1 VCTKHRHYGQDLPKE
16 YDLSTSPITREQT
29 EDLIQLLIKAS
40 QAYYSGDEP
49 VMSDAEFDSK
59 QSLLQEVCD
68 TGEYSKLFTEGSD
81 GWRVLGHGDVLLGAS
96 MNNQTGSV
104 TDTSTSTNR
113 SVARF
118 RREVTHVPPMLS
130 LQKMKTEDALKSFIQ
145 KTSEHGAESFKLQ
158 LKLDGLA
165 VSAVYDSDGDLT
177 LISTRGNGTTGEDC
191 TYLSDPES
199 TGLFINFMPA
209 SIDMSTLASHV
220 STTGNSSRVSEF
232 EVRGEVLFIGDQ
244 FEKASQARQ
253 EAGGEPFSNP
263 RNAGAGLV
271 NRAAKGLG
279 FSAEMT
285 FVVYSIL
292 IDGEYADTTRSS
304 SNSLSAWMSRNGF
317 LTADDLTGTHAGQ
330 IKVSGLN
337 NSDEVMN
344 SIHALGTVL
353 DGLPFEA
360 DGVVVKPTNEAA
372 MLESMG
378 STSHHPLSQA
388 AWKYPA
394 QQAVSTVKSIEFT
407 VGRTG
412 RITPVAVFEPTPL
425 DGTVVSKA
433 SLHNMNHL
441 SNLDVRVGS
450 TVIFEKANEIIPQ
463 IVLVVSRPENSK
475 SIPVPSSCPV
485 CNTVLDYDDKDGVWP
500 PRTMTCTNSKCPSRT
515 LQSVVNAVK
524 RDNLDIDGLGP
535 SVVEALGDSGLVSS
549 VADLYG
555 LDEATLAALQTG
567 TSSIGSPVLLGSVR
581 ASKIVDQIEK
591 SKSLPFSRLLSS
603 LGIPQIGRRA
613 SRKIAEHFETIDNLL
628 AASTDELSQVPTLGG
643 KRAEILYEG
652 LQANR
657 EVISTMRSLGVLFT
671 PDQGSRVSRE
681 TSADNTSGDSSES
694 NDNNLGQE
702 GGAIS
707 TSRNQSSVAG
717 LSFSISGKV
726 PEPFINRNEMVDF
739 IESNGGEFHS
749 SPKASTTYMIADS
762 QGSSSKIVKAHK
774 HNVKFIS
781 PEEFTKQF
789 CV

>member
-1 VCTKHRHYGQDLPKE
+1 M
-16 YDLSTSPITREQT
+16 STPAITREQT

-49 VMSDAEFDSK
+49 DMSDAEFDSN
-59 QSLLQEVCD
+59 QNLLQEVCD
-68 TGEYSKLFTEGSD
+68 TGEYSELFVEGSD

-96 MNNQTGSV
+96 LDNQTSSE
-104 TDTSTSTNR
+104 TNTSTSTNR
-113 SVARF
+113 SVTRS
-118 RREVTHVPPMLS
+118 RREVTHIPPMLS
-130 LQKMKTEDALKSFIQ
+130 LHKMKTEDALKSFIK
-145 KTSEHGAESFKLQ
+145 KTSENGAESFKLQ

-165 VSAVYDSDGDLT
+165 VSAVYDSEGDIK

-191 TYLSDPES
+191 TYLSEPES

-220 STTGNSSRVSEF
+220 SITGNSSRVSEF

-285 FVVYSIL
+285 FVIYSIL
-292 IDGEYADTTRSS
+292 VDGEYVDTTTSS
-304 SNSLSAWMSRNGF
+304 ENGGLSTWMSRNGF
-317 LTADDLTGTHAGQ
+317 LTADELTGIHSGQ
-330 IKVSGLN
+330 IKVSELN
-337 NSDEVMN
+337 DSDEVMI
-344 SIHALGTVL
+344 SIHSLGTVL
-353 DGLPFEA
+353 DSLPFEA
-360 DGVVVKPTNEAA
+360 DGVVIKPVNESA
-372 MLESMG
+372 MLDSMG

-394 QQAVSTVKSIEFT
+394 QQAVSTVRSIEFT

-412 RITPVAVFEPTPL
+412 RITPVAVFDPTLL

-441 SNLDVRVGS
+441 NSLDVRVGS

-463 IVLVVSRPENSK
+463 IVSVVSSPENSG
-475 SIPVPSSCPV
+475 SVPVPSYCPV

-535 SVVEALGDSGLVSS
+535 SVVEALGESGLVSS
-549 VADLYG
+549 VADLYR
-555 LDEATLAALQTG
+555 LDETTLAALQTG
-567 TSSIGSPVLLGSVR
+567 TSSTGSPVLLGSVR
-581 ASKIVDQIEK
+581 ASKIISQIEK

-613 SRKIAEHFETIDNLL
+613 SRKIAEHFGTIDNLL
-628 AASTDELSQVPTLGG
+628 AASTEELSQVPTLGA
-643 KRAEILYEG
+643 KRAEILHNG
-652 LQANR
+652 LQANS
-657 EVISTMRSLGVLFT
+657 EVISTMRQLGVLFT
-671 PDQGSRVSRE
+671 PDQSSRVSRE
-681 TSADNTSGDSSES
+681 TSGSNTSSDSSES

-702 GGAIS
+702 SSAIS

-726 PEPFINRNEMVDF
+726 PEPFSNRNEMVDF

-749 SPKASTTYMIADS
+749 SPKASTTYMIADP
-762 QGSSSKIVKAHK
+762 QGSSSKIVKAYK
-774 HNVKFIS
+774 HGVTFIS

>member
-1 VCTKHRHYGQDLPKE
+1 M
-16 YDLSTSPITREQT
+16 STSPITREQT

-68 TGEYSKLFTEGSD
+68 TGEYSELFVEGSD
-81 GWRVLGHGDVLLGAS
+81 GWRVLGYGDVLLGAS

-104 TDTSTSTNR
+104 TDTSTSTNTSTTR
-113 SVARF
+113 S

-130 LQKMKTEDALKSFIQ
+130 LQKMKTEDALKSFIG

-165 VSAVYDSDGDLT
+165 VSAVYDSEGDIK

-191 TYLSDPES
+191 TYLSDPET

-209 SIDMSTLASHV
+209 GIDMSTLASR
-220 STTGNSSRVSEF
+220 TPAFGNSFKVSEF

-285 FVVYSIL
+285 FVVYSVL
-292 IDGEYADTTRSS
+292 VDGEYVDATTSS
-304 SNSLSAWMSRNGF
+304 SNGGLKTWMSRNGF
-317 LTADDLTGTHAGQ
+317 LTADELTGIHSGQ
-330 IKVSGLN
+330 IKVSELN
-337 NSDEVMN
+337 DSDEVMI
-344 SIHALGTVL
+344 SIRSLVTVL
-353 DGLPFEA
+353 DSLPFEA
-360 DGVVVKPTNEAA
+360 DGVVIKPVNEAA
-372 MLESMG
+372 MLDSMG

-394 QQAVSTVKSIEFT
+394 QQAVSTVRSIEFT

-412 RITPVAVFEPTPL
+412 RITPVAVFDPTPL

-441 SNLDVRVGS
+441 SNFDVRVGS
-450 TVIFEKANEIIPQ
+450 TVMFEKANEIIPQ

-549 VADLYG
+549 IADLYR

-613 SRKIAEHFETIDNLL
+613 SRKIAEYFETIDNLL
-628 AASTDELSQVPTLGG
+628 AASTEKLSQVPTLGA
-643 KRAEILYEG
+643 KRAEILHNG

>member
-1 VCTKHRHYGQDLPKE
+1 MTRPPKE
-16 YDLSTSPITREQT
+16 YNLITPSITCAQT

-49 VMSDAEFDSK
+49 DMSDAEFDSN
-59 QSLLQEVCD
+59 QNLLQEVCD
-68 TGEYSKLFTEGSD
+68 TGEYSELFVEGSD

-96 MNNQTGSV
+96 LSNKADSDSD
-104 TDTSTSTNR
+104 TDNSTSA
-113 SVARF
+113 SGSASQS

-285 FVVYSIL
+285 FVVYSVL
-292 IDGEYADTTRSS
+292 VDGEYVDATDGSG
-304 SNSLSAWMSRNGF
+304 NGGLSTWMSRNGF
-317 LTADDLTGTHAGQ
+317 MTANDLTGIHAGQ
-330 IKVSGLN
+330 IKFSELN
-337 NSDEVMN
+337 DSDEVMN

-353 DGLPFEA
+353 DSLPFEA
-360 DGVVVKPTNEAA
+360 DGVVIKPVNEAA
-372 MLESMG
+372 MLDSMG

-394 QQAVSTVKSIEFT
+394 QQAVSTVRSIEFT

-412 RITPVAVFEPTPL
+412 RITPVAVFDPTPL

-441 SNLDVRVGS
+441 NSLDVRVGS

-463 IVLVVSRPENSK
+463 IVSVVSSPENSG
-475 SIPVPSSCPV
+475 SVPVPSYCPV

-549 VADLYG
+549 IADLYR

-581 ASKIVDQIEK
+581 ASKIVEQIEK

-613 SRKIAEHFETIDNLL
+613 SRKIAEHFGTIDNLL
-628 AASTDELSQVPTLGG
+628 AASTEKLSQVPTLGA
-643 KRAEILYEG
+643 KRAEILHNG

-726 PEPFINRNEMVDF
+726 PEPFSNRNEMVDF

-781 PEEFTKQF
+781 PEEFTEKF
-789 CV
+789 CA

>member
-1 VCTKHRHYGQDLPKE
+1 M
-16 YDLSTSPITREQT
+16 STSPITREQT

-49 VMSDAEFDSK
+49 VMSDAEFDSN
-59 QSLLQEVCD
+59 QNLLQEVCD

-96 MNNQTGSV
+96 LRNKANSDSD
-104 TDTSTSTNR
+104 TDNSTSASGSASR
-113 SVARF
+113 S

-165 VSAVYDSDGDLT
+165 VSAVYDSEGDLT

-199 TGLFINFMPA
+199 TGLFINFIPA

-220 STTGNSSRVSEF
+220 GNSSRVSEF

-285 FVVYSIL
+285 FVVYSVL
-292 IDGEYADTTRSS
+292 VDGEYVDATTSS
-304 SNSLSAWMSRNGF
+304 SNGGLKTWMSRNGF
-317 LTADDLTGTHAGQ
+317 LTADELTGIHSGQ
-330 IKVSGLN
+330 IKVSELN
-337 NSDEVMN
+337 DSDEVMI
-344 SIHALGTVL
+344 SIRSLGTVL
-353 DGLPFEA
+353 DSLPFEA
-360 DGVVVKPTNEAA
+360 DGVVIKPVNEAT
-372 MLESMG
+372 MLDSMG

-394 QQAVSTVKSIEFT
+394 QQAVSTVRSIEFT

-412 RITPVAVFEPTPL
+412 RITPVAVFDPTLL

-433 SLHNMNHL
+433 SLHNMNHM
-441 SNLDVRVGS
+441 SNLDVRIGS

-463 IVLVVSRPENSK
+463 IVSVVSRPEDSD
-475 SIPVPSSCPV
+475 SVPVPSSCPV
-485 CNTVLDYDDKDGVWP
+485 CNTVLDYDNKDGVWP
-500 PRTMTCTNSKCPSRT
+500 PRTMTCTNSMCPSRT
-515 LQSVVNAVK
+515 FQVVVNAVR

-535 SVVEALGDSGLVSS
+535 SVVEALGESGMVLS
-549 VADLYG
+549 VADLYR
-555 LDEATLAALQTG
+555 LDETTLAALQTG

-613 SRKIAEHFETIDNLL
+613 SRKIAEHFGTIDNLL
-628 AASTDELSQVPTLGG
+628 AASTDELSQVPTLGD
-643 KRAEILYEG
+643 KRAEILHEG
-652 LQANR
+652 LQINS
-657 EVISTMRSLGVLFT
+657 EIISTMRRLGVMFT
-671 PDQGSRVSRE
+671 SDQVSYVSRE
-681 TSADNTSGDSSES
+681 TSVGNTSGDVTEP
-694 NDNNLGQE
+694 NDDNLGQE
-702 GGAIS
+702 SNASS
-707 TSRNQSSVAG
+707 TSTNQSSVAG

-726 PEPFINRNEMVDF
+726 PEPFRNRNEMVDF

-749 SPKASTTYMIADS
+749 SPKASTTYMIADP

-774 HNVKFIS
+774 HGVTFIS

>member
-1 VCTKHRHYGQDLPKE
+1 M
-16 YDLSTSPITREQT
+16 STSLITREQA

-49 VMSDAEFDSK
+49 VMSDTEFDSN
-59 QSLLQEVCD
+59 QNLLQEVCN
-68 TGEYSKLFTEGSD
+68 TSEYPELFTEGSD

-96 MNNQTGSV
+96 LSNRDDSDSDSDNSTGASG
-104 TDTSTSTNR
+104 SAPR
-113 SVARF
+113 S

-130 LQKMKTEDALKSFIQ
+130 LQKMKTEDALKSFIR
-145 KTSEHGAESFKLQ
+145 KTSDHGAESFKLQ

-165 VSAVYDSDGDLT
+165 ASAVYDSEGDLR

-191 TYLSDPES
+191 TYLSKSES

-209 SIDMSTLASHV
+209 SIDMSTLNLCIPSV
-220 STTGNSSRVSEF
+220 NKESKVSEF
-232 EVRGEVLFIGDQ
+232 EVRGEVLFIGNQ

-253 EAGGEPFSNP
+253 NAGGEPFSNP

-279 FSAEMT
+279 FKVEMT
-285 FVVYSIL
+285 FVVYSVL
-292 IDGEYADTTRSS
+292 IDGEYADATISS
-304 SNSLSAWMSRNGF
+304 SNGGLKTWMSRNGF
-317 LTADDLTGTHAGQ
+317 LTADELTRIHAGK
-330 IKVSGLN
+330 IKVNNLN
-337 NSDEVMN
+337 NLDEVMI
-344 SIHALGTVL
+344 SIHSLGTVL

-360 DGVVVKPTNEAA
+360 DGVVIKPVNESA
-372 MLESMG
+372 MMASMG

-394 QQAVSTVKSIEFT
+394 QQAVSTVRSIEFT

-412 RITPVAVFEPTPL
+412 RITPVAVFDPTPL
-425 DGTVVSKA
+425 DGTIVSKA

-450 TVIFEKANEIIPQ
+450 AVIFEKANEIIPQ
-463 IVLVVSRPENSK
+463 IVSVISSTENSK
-475 SIPVPSSCPV
+475 SVPVPSSCPV

-500 PRTMTCTNSKCPSRT
+500 PRTMTCTNSSCPSRT
-515 LQSVVNAVK
+515 FQVVVNAVK
-524 RDNLDIDGLGP
+524 RDNLDVDGLGP
-535 SVVEALGDSGLVSS
+535 SVVEALGESGLVSS
-549 VADLYG
+549 VADLYR
-555 LDEATLAALQTG
+555 LDDTTLAALQTG
-567 TSSIGSPVLLGSVR
+567 TSSTGSPVLLGSVR
-581 ASKIVDQIEK
+581 ASKIISQIEK

-613 SRKIAEHFETIDNLL
+613 SRKIAEHFGTIDNLL
-628 AASTDELSQVPTLGG
+628 AASTEELSQVPTLGG
-643 KRAEILYEG
+643 KRAEILHEG
-652 LQANR
+652 LQANS
-657 EVISTMRSLGVLFT
+657 EVISTMRRMGVLFT
-671 PDQGSRVSRE
+671 PDQGIYVSRE
-681 TSADNTSGDSSES
+681 TSVNNVSASTTNLVYNTSEQEEES
-694 NDNNLGQE
+694 ALAEENH
-702 GGAIS
+702 S
-707 TSRNQSSVAG
+707 PVAG

-726 PEPFINRNEMVDF
+726 PEPFSNRNEMVDF

-749 SPKASTTYMIADS
+749 SPKASTTYMIADP

-789 CV
+789 CA

>member
-1 VCTKHRHYGQDLPKE
+1 M
-16 YDLSTSPITREQT
+16 STSPINREQT
-29 EDLIQLLIKAS
+29 EDLIQLLINAS

-49 VMSDAEFDSK
+49 VMSDTEFDSN
-59 QSLLQEVCD
+59 QNLLQEVCD
-68 TGEYSKLFTEGSD
+68 TGEYSELFTEGSD

-96 MNNQTGSV
+96 LSNKADSDSD
-104 TDTSTSTNR
+104 TDNSTSA
-113 SVARF
+113 SGSASQS

-191 TYLSDPES
+191 TYLSDQES
-199 TGLFINFMPA
+199 TGLFINFMPS

-285 FVVYSIL
+285 FVVYSVL
-292 IDGEYADTTRSS
+292 VDGEYVDATDGSG
-304 SNSLSAWMSRNGF
+304 NGGLSTWMSRNGF
-317 LTADDLTGTHAGQ
+317 MTANDLTGIHAGQ
-330 IKVSGLN
+330 IKFSELN
-337 NSDEVMN
+337 DSDEVMN

-353 DGLPFEA
+353 DSLPFEA
-360 DGVVVKPTNEAA
+360 DGVVIKPVNEAA
-372 MLESMG
+372 MLDSMG

-394 QQAVSTVKSIEFT
+394 QQAVSTVRSIEFT

-412 RITPVAVFEPTPL
+412 RITPVAVFDSTPL

-441 SNLDVRVGS
+441 NSLDVRVGS

-463 IVLVVSRPENSK
+463 IVSVVSSPENIGSV
-475 SIPVPSSCPV
+475 PVPSYCPV

-549 VADLYG
+549 IADLYR

-581 ASKIVDQIEK
+581 ASKIVEQIEK

-613 SRKIAEHFETIDNLL
+613 SRKIAEHFGTIDNLL
-628 AASTDELSQVPTLGG
+628 AASTEKLSQVPTLGG

-652 LQANR
+652 LQANS
-657 EVISTMRSLGVLFT
+657 EVISTMRSLGVMFT
-671 PDQGSRVSRE
+671 PDQGSHVSRE
-681 TSADNTSGDSSES
+681 TSVDNTSGDVSES
-694 NDNNLGQE
+694 DDDNLSQE
-702 GGAIS
+702 SSVSS
-707 TSRNQSSVAG
+707 TSKNQSSIAG

-726 PEPFINRNEMVDF
+726 PEPFSNRNEMVDF

-774 HNVKFIS
+774 HGVTFIS

>member
-1 VCTKHRHYGQDLPKE
+1 M
-16 YDLSTSPITREQT
+16 STSPITHEQT

-49 VMSDAEFDSK
+49 VISDAEFDSK

-68 TGEYSKLFTEGSD
+68 TGEYSELFVEGSD

-96 MNNQTGSV
+96 LSNKADSDSD
-104 TDTSTSTNR
+104 TDNSTSASGSASR
-113 SVARF
+113 S

-165 VSAVYDSDGDLT
+165 VSAVYDSEGDLT

-199 TGLFINFMPA
+199 TGLFINFIPA

-220 STTGNSSRVSEF
+220 GNSSRVSEF

-292 IDGEYADTTRSS
+292 VNGKYVDTTTSS
-304 SNSLSAWMSRNGF
+304 ENGGLSTWVSSNGF
-317 LTADDLTGTHAGQ
+317 LTADELTSIHAGK
-330 IKVSGLN
+330 IKVGGLN
-337 NSDEVMN
+337 DSDEVMN

-353 DGLPFEA
+353 DSLPFEA
-360 DGVVVKPTNEAA
+360 DGVVIKPVNEAA
-372 MLESMG
+372 MLDSMG

-394 QQAVSTVKSIEFT
+394 QQAVSTVRSIEFT

-412 RITPVAVFEPTPL
+412 RITPVAVFDPTPL
-425 DGTVVSKA
+425 DGTIVSKA

-463 IVLVVSRPENSK
+463 IVSVVSSPENSEN
-475 SIPVPSSCPV
+475 IPVPSLCPV
-485 CNTVLDYDDKDGVWP
+485 CNTVLDYDDKDRVWP
-500 PRTMTCTNSKCPSRT
+500 PRTMTCTNSMCPSRT
-515 LQSVVNAVK
+515 FQSVVNAVK

-535 SVVEALGDSGLVSS
+535 SVVESLGESGLVSS
-549 VADLYG
+549 VADLYR

-567 TSSIGSPVLLGSVR
+567 TSSTGSPILLGSVR
-581 ASKIVDQIEK
+581 ASKIVEQIEK

-603 LGIPQIGRRA
+603 LGISQIGRRA
-613 SRKIAEHFETIDNLL
+613 SRKIAEHFGTIDNLL
-628 AASTDELSQVPTLGG
+628 EASTEELSQVPTLGG

-681 TSADNTSGDSSES
+681 ISADNTSGDSSEPDY
-694 NDNNLGQE
+694 DNLSQE
-702 GGAIS
+702 SSVSS

-726 PEPFINRNEMVDF
+726 PEPFSNRNEMVDF

-781 PEEFTKQF
+781 PEEFTEQF
-789 CV
+789 CA

>member
-1 VCTKHRHYGQDLPKE
+1 M
-16 YDLSTSPITREQT
+16 STSPITREQT

-49 VMSDAEFDSK
+49 VMSDAEFDSN
-59 QSLLQEVCD
+59 QNLLQEVCD

-96 MNNQTGSV
+96 LRNKANSDSD
-104 TDTSTSTNR
+104 TDNSTSASGSASR
-113 SVARF
+113 S

-165 VSAVYDSDGDLT
+165 VSAVYDSEGDLT

-199 TGLFINFMPA
+199 TGLFINFIPA

-220 STTGNSSRVSEF
+220 GNSSRVSEF

-292 IDGEYADTTRSS
+292 VNGEYVDTTTSS
-304 SNSLSAWMSRNGF
+304 ENGGLSTWVSSNGF
-317 LTADDLTGTHAGQ
+317 LTADELTSIHAGK
-330 IKVSGLN
+330 IKVGGLN
-337 NSDEVMN
+337 DSDEVMN

-353 DGLPFEA
+353 DSLPFEA
-360 DGVVVKPTNEAA
+360 DGIVIKPVNEAT
-372 MLESMG
+372 MLDSMG

-394 QQAVSTVKSIEFT
+394 QQAVSTVRSIEFT

-412 RITPVAVFEPTPL
+412 RITPVAVFDPTLL

-433 SLHNMNHL
+433 SLHNMNHM

-463 IVLVVSRPENSK
+463 IVSVVSRPEDSD
-475 SIPVPSSCPV
+475 SVPVPSSCPV
-485 CNTVLDYDDKDGVWP
+485 CNTVLDYDNKDGVWP
-500 PRTMTCTNSKCPSRT
+500 PRTMTCTNSMCPSRT
-515 LQSVVNAVK
+515 FQVVVNAVR

-603 LGIPQIGRRA
+603 LGITQIGRRA
-613 SRKIAEHFETIDNLL
+613 SRKIAEHFGTIDNLL

-643 KRAEILYEG
+643 KRAEILYKG

-671 PDQGSRVSRE
+671 PDQCSRVSRE
-681 TSADNTSGDSSES
+681 TSADNTSGDSSEPDY
-694 NDNNLGQE
+694 DNLSQE
-702 GGAIS
+702 SSVSS

-726 PEPFINRNEMVDF
+726 PEPFSNRNEMVDF

-749 SPKASTTYMIADS
+749 SPKASTTYMIADP

-774 HNVKFIS
+774 HGVTFIS

>member
-1 VCTKHRHYGQDLPKE
+1 M
-16 YDLSTSPITREQT
+16 STSPITREQT
-29 EDLIQLLIKAS
+29 EDLIQLLVQAS

-68 TGEYSKLFTEGSD
+68 TGEYSELFTEDSD

-104 TDTSTSTNR
+104 SDTSTSNGR
-113 SVARF
+113 SVARS

-145 KTSEHGAESFKLQ
+145 KTSEYGAESFKLQ

-165 VSAVYDSDGDLT
+165 VSAVYNSEGNLT

-191 TYLSDPES
+191 TYLSDPEN

-209 SIDMSTLASHV
+209 GIDMSTLASHV
-220 STTGNSSRVSEF
+220 STTGNSSRVSDF

-271 NRAAKGLG
+271 NRASKGLG

-285 FVVYSIL
+285 FVVYSVL
-292 IDGEYADTTRSS
+292 IDGKYVDTTKS

-317 LTADDLTGTHAGQ
+317 LTADELTGIHAGK
-330 IKVSGLN
+330 IKVGGLN
-337 NSDEVMN
+337 DSDELMI
-344 SIHALGTVL
+344 SIHSLGTVL
-353 DGLPFEA
+353 NGLPFEA
-360 DGVVVKPTNEAA
+360 DGVVIKPVNESA
-372 MLESMG
+372 MLDSMG

-394 QQAVSTVKSIEFT
+394 QQAVSTVRSIEFT

-412 RITPVAVFEPTPL
+412 RITPVAVFDPTPL
-425 DGTVVSKA
+425 DGTIVSKA

-463 IVLVVSRPENSK
+463 IVSVISSPEDSK
-475 SIPVPSSCPV
+475 SVPVPLSCPV
-485 CNTVLDYDDKDGVWP
+485 CNTVLEYDDKGGVWP
-500 PRTMTCTNSKCPSRT
+500 PRTMTCTNSMCPSRT
-515 LQSVVNAVK
+515 FQVVVNAVK

-535 SVVEALGDSGLVSS
+535 SVVEALGESGLVSS
-549 VADLYG
+549 VADLYR
-555 LDEATLAALQTG
+555 LDETTLAALQTG
-567 TSSIGSPVLLGSVR
+567 TSSTGSPVLLGSVR
-581 ASKIVDQIEK
+581 ASKIISQIEK

-613 SRKIAEHFETIDNLL
+613 SRKIAEHFGTIDSLL
-628 AASTDELSQVPTLGG
+628 AASTEELSQVPTLGA
-643 KRAEILYEG
+643 KRAEIMHNG
-652 LQANR
+652 LQANS
-657 EVISTMRSLGVLFT
+657 EVISTMRQLGVLFT

-681 TSADNTSGDSSES
+681 TSGSNTSSDSLES
-694 NDNNLGQE
+694 NDDNLGQE
-702 GGAIS
+702 SSAIS

-726 PEPFINRNEMVDF
+726 PEPFSNRNEMVDF

-749 SPKASTTYMIADS
+749 SPKASTTYMIADP

-781 PEEFTKQF
+781 PEEFTEQF
-789 CV
+789 CA

>member
-1 VCTKHRHYGQDLPKE
+1 M
-16 YDLSTSPITREQT
+16 STSLITREQA

-49 VMSDAEFDSK
+49 VMSDTEFDSN
-59 QSLLQEVCD
+59 QNLLQEVCN
-68 TGEYSKLFTEGSD
+68 TSEYPELFTEGSD

-96 MNNQTGSV
+96 LS
-104 TDTSTSTNR
+104 NR
-113 SVARF
+113 DDSDSDSDNSISASGPAF
-118 RREVTHVPPMLS
+118 SSRREVTHVPPMLS
-130 LQKMKTEDALKSFIQ
+130 LQKMKTEDALRSFIK

-165 VSAVYDSDGDLT
+165 VSVVYNSEGNIK

-191 TYLSDPES
+191 TYLSEPES

-209 SIDMSTLASHV
+209 SIDMNTLASHV
-220 STTGNSSRVSEF
+220 PTSGESSKVSEF

-292 IDGEYADTTRSS
+292 IDGEYADATT
-304 SNSLSAWMSRNGF
+304 SLSNGGLKTWMSRNGF
-317 LTADDLTGTHAGQ
+317 LTADELTGIHAGQ
-330 IKVSGLN
+330 IKVNNLN
-337 NSDEVMN
+337 NLDEVMI
-344 SIHALGTVL
+344 SIHSLGTVL

-360 DGVVVKPTNEAA
+360 DGVVIKPVNESA
-372 MLESMG
+372 MLASMC

-394 QQAVSTVKSIEFT
+394 QQAVSTVRSIEFT

-412 RITPVAVFEPTPL
+412 RITPVAVFDPTPL

-463 IVLVVSRPENSK
+463 IVSVVSRPEDSQ
-475 SIPVPSSCPV
+475 SVPVPSSCPV
-485 CNTVLDYDDKDGVWP
+485 CSTALNYDKSDGVWP
-500 PRTMTCTNSKCPSRT
+500 PKTMTCTNSKCPSRT
-515 LQSVVNAVK
+515 FQVVVNAVK

-535 SVVEALGDSGLVSS
+535 SVVEALGESGLVSS
-549 VADLYG
+549 VADLYM

-613 SRKIAEHFETIDNLL
+613 SRKIAEHFGTIDNLL
-628 AASTDELSQVPTLGG
+628 AASTEELSQVPTLGD
-643 KRAEILYEG
+643 KRADILHEG
-652 LQANR
+652 LQANS
-657 EVISTMRSLGVLFT
+657 EVISTMRRMGVMFT
-671 PDQGSRVSRE
+671 PDRGIHVSRE
-681 TSADNTSGDSSES
+681 TSADNTSGDSSEPDY
-694 NDNNLGQE
+694 DNLSQE
-702 GGAIS
+702 SSASS
-707 TSRNQSSVAG
+707 TSMNQSSLAG

-726 PEPFINRNEMVDF
+726 PEPFSNRNEMVDF

-749 SPKASTTYMIADS
+749 SPKASTTYMIADP

-774 HNVKFIS
+774 HGVTFIS

-789 CV
+789 CA

>member
-1 VCTKHRHYGQDLPKE
+1 MTRPPKE
-16 YDLSTSPITREQT
+16 YNLITPSITCAQT

-49 VMSDAEFDSK
+49 DMSDAEFDSN
-59 QSLLQEVCD
+59 QNLMQEVCD
-68 TGEYSKLFTEGSD
+68 TGEYSELFVEGSD

-96 MNNQTGSV
+96 LSNKADSDSD
-104 TDTSTSTNR
+104 TDNSTSA
-113 SVARF
+113 SGSASQS

-285 FVVYSIL
+285 FVVYSVL
-292 IDGEYADTTRSS
+292 VDGEYVDATDGSG
-304 SNSLSAWMSRNGF
+304 NGGLSTWMSRNGF
-317 LTADDLTGTHAGQ
+317 MTANDLTGIHAGQ
-330 IKVSGLN
+330 IKFSELN
-337 NSDEVMN
+337 DSDEVMN

-353 DGLPFEA
+353 DSLPFEA
-360 DGVVVKPTNEAA
+360 DGVVIKPVNEAA
-372 MLESMG
+372 MLDSMG

-394 QQAVSTVKSIEFT
+394 QQAVSTVRSIEFT

-412 RITPVAVFEPTPL
+412 RITPVAVFDPTPL

-441 SNLDVRVGS
+441 NSLDVRVGS

-463 IVLVVSRPENSK
+463 IVSVVSSPENSG
-475 SIPVPSSCPV
+475 IVPVPSYCPV

-549 VADLYG
+549 IADLYR

-581 ASKIVDQIEK
+581 ASKIVEQIEK

-613 SRKIAEHFETIDNLL
+613 SRKIAEHFGTIDNLL
-628 AASTDELSQVPTLGG
+628 AASTEKLSQVPTLGA
-643 KRAEILYEG
+643 KRAEILHNG

-726 PEPFINRNEMVDF
+726 PEPFSNRNEMVDF

>member
-1 VCTKHRHYGQDLPKE
+1 M
-16 YDLSTSPITREQT
+16 STSPITREQT

-130 LQKMKTEDALKSFIQ
+130 LQKMKTEDALKSFIG

-165 VSAVYDSDGDLT
+165 VSAVYGSEGDIK

-191 TYLSDPES
+191 TYLSDPET

-209 SIDMSTLASHV
+209 GIDMSTLASR
-220 STTGNSSRVSEF
+220 TPAFGNSSKVSEF

-285 FVVYSIL
+285 FVVYSVL
-292 IDGEYADTTRSS
+292 VDGEYVDATTSS
-304 SNSLSAWMSRNGF
+304 SNGGLKTWMSRNGF
-317 LTADDLTGTHAGQ
+317 LTADELTGIHSGQ
-330 IKVSGLN
+330 IKVSELN
-337 NSDEVMN
+337 DSDEVMI
-344 SIHALGTVL
+344 SIRSLGTVL
-353 DGLPFEA
+353 DSLPFEA
-360 DGVVVKPTNEAA
+360 DGVVIKPVNEAA
-372 MLESMG
+372 MLDSMG

-394 QQAVSTVKSIEFT
+394 QQAVSTVRSIEFT

-412 RITPVAVFEPTPL
+412 RITPVAVFDPTPL

-441 SNLDVRVGS
+441 SNLDIRVES

-463 IVLVVSRPENSK
+463 IVSVVSSPENSE

-485 CNTVLDYDDKDGVWP
+485 CNTTLDYNDKDKVWP

-515 LQSVVNAVK
+515 FQVVINAVK

-535 SVVEALGDSGLVSS
+535 SVVEALGESGLVSS
-549 VADLYG
+549 VADLYK
-555 LDEATLAALQTG
+555 LDEITLAALQTG
-567 TSSIGSPVLLGSVR
+567 TSSTGSPILLGAVR
-581 ASKIVDQIEK
+581 ASKIISQIEK
-591 SKSLPFSRLLSS
+591 SKNLPLSRLLSS

-613 SRKIAEHFETIDNLL
+613 SRKIAEHFGTIDIIL
-628 AASTDELSQVPTLGG
+628 AASTEELSQVPTLGD

-652 LQANR
+652 LQANI
-657 EVISTMRSLGVLFT
+657 EVISTMRGLGVLFT
-671 PDQGSRVSRE
+671 PDQSSHVSRE
-681 TSADNTSGDSSES
+681 TSASDVSMTTTNLLDDSSE
-694 NDNNLGQE
+694 QE
-702 GGAIS
+702 DEVAI
-707 TSRNQSSVAG
+707 TEENQSPVAG

-726 PEPFINRNEMVDF
+726 PEPFSNRNEMVDF

-749 SPKASTTYMIADS
+749 SPKASTTYMIADP
-762 QGSSSKIVKAHK
+762 QGGSSKIAKAHRHK
-774 HNVKFIS
+774 VQFIS
-781 PEEFTKQF
+781 PEEFTEQF
-789 CV
+789 CA

>member
-1 VCTKHRHYGQDLPKE
+1 M
-16 YDLSTSPITREQT
+16 STSPITCEQI

-49 VMSDAEFDSK
+49 VMSDTEFDSS
-59 QSLLQEVCD
+59 QNLLQEVCD
-68 TGEYSKLFTEGSD
+68 AGEYPELFMEGSD

-96 MNNQTGSV
+96 LSNK
-104 TDTSTSTNR
+104 TDSDSDGDNSTSASSSAPR
-113 SVARF
+113 S

-130 LQKMKTEDALKSFIQ
+130 LQKMKTEDALRSFIK

-165 VSAVYDSDGDLT
+165 VSVVYNSEGNIK

-191 TYLSDPES
+191 TYLSEPES

-209 SIDMSTLASHV
+209 SIDMNTLASHV
-220 STTGNSSRVSEF
+220 PNSGESSKVFEF

-271 NRAAKGLG
+271 NRAGKGLG

-285 FVVYSIL
+285 FVVYSVL
-292 IDGEYADTTRSS
+292 VDGEYVDTTTSS
-304 SNSLSAWMSRNGF
+304 SNGGLKTWMSRNGF
-317 LTADDLTGTHAGQ
+317 LTADELTGIHAGQ
-330 IKVSGLN
+330 IKVNNLN
-337 NSDEVMN
+337 NLDEVMI
-344 SIHALGTVL
+344 SIHSLGTVL

-360 DGVVVKPTNEAA
+360 DGVVIKPVNESA
-372 MLESMG
+372 MLASMG

-394 QQAVSTVKSIEFT
+394 QQAVSTVRSIEFT

-412 RITPVAVFEPTPL
+412 RITPVAVFDPTPL

-441 SNLDVRVGS
+441 SNLDIRVGS

-463 IVLVVSRPENSK
+463 IVSVVSRPEDSQ
-475 SIPVPSSCPV
+475 SVPVPSSCPV
-485 CNTVLDYDDKDGVWP
+485 CSTALNYDKSDGVWP
-500 PRTMTCTNSKCPSRT
+500 PKTMTCTNSKCPSRT
-515 LQSVVNAVK
+515 FRVVVNAVK

-535 SVVEALGDSGLVSS
+535 SVVEALGESGLVLS
-549 VADLYG
+549 VADLYR

-567 TSSIGSPVLLGSVR
+567 TSSTGTPVLLGSVR
-581 ASKIVDQIEK
+581 ASKIINQIEK

-613 SRKIAEHFETIDNLL
+613 SRKIAEHFGTIDNLL
-628 AASTDELSQVPTLGG
+628 AASTEELSQVPTLGD
-643 KRAEILYEG
+643 KRADILHEG
-652 LQANR
+652 LQANS
-657 EVISTMRSLGVLFT
+657 EVISTMRKMGVMFT
-671 PDQGSRVSRE
+671 PDRGIHVSRE
-681 TSADNTSGDSSES
+681 TSVSNVSASTTNLVDDSSE
-694 NDNNLGQE
+694 QE
-702 GGAIS
+702 EES
-707 TSRNQSSVAG
+707 VLTEKNQSPVAG

-726 PEPFINRNEMVDF
+726 PEPFSNRNEMVDF
-739 IESNGGEFHS
+739 IDGNGGEFHS
-749 SPKASTTYMIADS
+749 SPKASTTYMIADP

-774 HNVKFIS
+774 HGVTFIS

>member
-1 VCTKHRHYGQDLPKE
+1 M
-16 YDLSTSPITREQT
+16 STSPITREQT

-49 VMSDAEFDSK
+49 IMSDAEFDSN
-59 QSLLQEVCD
+59 QNLLQEVCD
-68 TGEYSKLFTEGSD
+68 TGEYSELFMEGSD

-96 MNNQTGSV
+96 LSNKADSD
-104 TDTSTSTNR
+104 TDADNSTSAGG
-113 SVARF
+113 SASQS

-130 LQKMKTEDALKSFIQ
+130 LQKMKTEDALKSFIG

-165 VSAVYDSDGDLT
+165 VSAVYNSEGDIK

-191 TYLSDPES
+191 TYLSDPET

-209 SIDMSTLASHV
+209 NIDMSTLTSCI
-220 STTGNSSRVSEF
+220 SSVNKGSKVSEF

-292 IDGEYADTTRSS
+292 VNGEYVDTTTSS
-304 SNSLSAWMSRNGF
+304 ENGGLSTWMSRNGF
-317 LTADDLTGTHAGQ
+317 LTADELTSIHAGK
-330 IKVSGLN
+330 IKVGGLN
-337 NSDEVMN
+337 DSDEVMN

-353 DGLPFEA
+353 DSLPFEA
-360 DGVVVKPTNEAA
+360 DGVVIKPVNEAT
-372 MLESMG
+372 MLDSMG

-394 QQAVSTVKSIEFT
+394 QQAVSTIRSIEFT

-412 RITPVAVFEPTPL
+412 RITPVAVFDPTPL
-425 DGTVVSKA
+425 DGTIVSKA

-441 SNLDVRVGS
+441 SNLDIRVGS

-463 IVLVVSRPENSK
+463 IVSVVSSPENSK

-535 SVVEALGDSGLVSS
+535 SVVEALGESGLVSS
-549 VADLYG
+549 VADLYR
-555 LDEATLAALQTG
+555 LDETTLAALQTG
-567 TSSIGSPVLLGSVR
+567 TSSTGSPVLLGSVR
-581 ASKIVDQIEK
+581 ASKIISQIEK
-591 SKSLPFSRLLSS
+591 SKSLPFSRLLSA
-603 LGIPQIGRRA
+603 LGIPQIGIRA
-613 SRKIAEHFETIDNLL
+613 SRKIAEYFGTIDNLL
-628 AASTDELSQVPTLGG
+628 AASTEELSQVPTLGT
-643 KRAEILYEG
+643 KRAEILHDG

-657 EVISTMRSLGVLFT
+657 EIISTMRSLGVLFT
-671 PDQGSRVSRE
+671 PDHGSNVSRE
-681 TSADNTSGDSSES
+681 TSASNVSASTNKQVDDSSE
-694 NDNNLGQE
+694 QE
-702 GGAIS
+702 EESVLAEENHS
-707 TSRNQSSVAG
+707 PVAG

-726 PEPFINRNEMVDF
+726 PEPFSNRNEMVDF

-749 SPKASTTYMIADS
+749 SPKASTTYMIADP

-774 HNVKFIS
+774 HGVKFIS

>member
-1 VCTKHRHYGQDLPKE
+1 M
-16 YDLSTSPITREQT
+16 STSPITREQT

-130 LQKMKTEDALKSFIQ
+130 LQKMKTEDALKSFIG

-165 VSAVYDSDGDLT
+165 VSAIYGSEGDIK

-191 TYLSDPES
+191 TYLSDPET

-209 SIDMSTLASHV
+209 GIDMSTLASR
-220 STTGNSSRVSEF
+220 TPAFGNSSKVSEF

-285 FVVYSIL
+285 FVVYSVL
-292 IDGEYADTTRSS
+292 VDGEYVDATTSS
-304 SNSLSAWMSRNGF
+304 SNGGLKTWMSRNGF
-317 LTADDLTGTHAGQ
+317 LTADELTGIHSGQ
-330 IKVSGLN
+330 IKVSELN
-337 NSDEVMN
+337 DSDEVMI
-344 SIHALGTVL
+344 SIRSLGTVL
-353 DGLPFEA
+353 DSLPFEA
-360 DGVVVKPTNEAA
+360 DGVVIKPVNEAA
-372 MLESMG
+372 MLDSMG

-394 QQAVSTVKSIEFT
+394 QQAVSTVRSIEFT

-412 RITPVAVFEPTPL
+412 RITPVAVFDPTPL

-441 SNLDVRVGS
+441 SNLDVWVGS
-450 TVIFEKANEIIPQ
+450 TVMFEKANEIIPQ

-613 SRKIAEHFETIDNLL
+613 SRKIAEHFGTIDNLL

-726 PEPFINRNEMVDF
+726 PEPFSNRNEMVDF

>member
-1 VCTKHRHYGQDLPKE
+1 MTRPPKE
-16 YDLSTSPITREQT
+16 YNLITPSITCAQT

-49 VMSDAEFDSK
+49 DMSDAEFDSN
-59 QSLLQEVCD
+59 QNLLQEVCD
-68 TGEYSKLFTEGSD
+68 TGEYSELFVEGSD

-96 MNNQTGSV
+96 LSNKADSDSD
-104 TDTSTSTNR
+104 TDNSTSA
-113 SVARF
+113 SGSASQS

-285 FVVYSIL
+285 FVVYSVL
-292 IDGEYADTTRSS
+292 VDGEYVDATDGSG
-304 SNSLSAWMSRNGF
+304 NGGLSTWMSRNGF
-317 LTADDLTGTHAGQ
+317 MTANELTGIHAGQ
-330 IKVSGLN
+330 IKFSELN
-337 NSDEVMN
+337 DSDEVMN

-353 DGLPFEA
+353 DSLPFEA
-360 DGVVVKPTNEAA
+360 DGVVIKPVNEAA
-372 MLESMG
+372 MLGSMG
-378 STSHHPLSQA
+378 STSHHLSQA

-394 QQAVSTVKSIEFT
+394 QQAVSTVRSIEFT

-412 RITPVAVFEPTPL
+412 RITPVAVFDPTPL

-441 SNLDVRVGS
+441 NSLDVRVGS

-463 IVLVVSRPENSK
+463 IVSVVSSPENSG
-475 SIPVPSSCPV
+475 SVPVLSYCPV

-549 VADLYG
+549 IADLYR

-581 ASKIVDQIEK
+581 ASKIVEQIEK

-613 SRKIAEHFETIDNLL
+613 SRKIAEHFGTIDNLL
-628 AASTDELSQVPTLGG
+628 AASTEKLSQVPTLGA
-643 KRAEILYEG
+643 KRAEILHNG

-726 PEPFINRNEMVDF
+726 PEPFSNRNEMVDF

-781 PEEFTKQF
+781 PEEFTEQF
-789 CV
+789 CA

>member
-1 VCTKHRHYGQDLPKE
+1 MTRPPKE
-16 YDLSTSPITREQT
+16 YNLITPSITCAQT

-49 VMSDAEFDSK
+49 DMSDAEFDSK

-68 TGEYSKLFTEGSD
+68 TGEYSELFVEGSD

-96 MNNQTGSV
+96 LSNKTDSNSDSDNSVSKSGSA
-104 TDTSTSTNR
+104 
-113 SVARF
+113 ARF

-165 VSAVYDSDGDLT
+165 VSAVYDSDGDLR

-199 TGLFINFMPA
+199 TGLFINFIPA

-220 STTGNSSRVSEF
+220 GNSSRVSEF
-232 EVRGEVLFIGDQ
+232 EVRGEMLFIGDQ

-292 IDGEYADTTRSS
+292 IDGEYADATTSS
-304 SNSLSAWMSRNGF
+304 SNGGLKTWMSRNGF
-317 LTADDLTGTHAGQ
+317 LTADELTGIHAGQ
-330 IKVSGLN
+330 IKVNNLN
-337 NSDEVMN
+337 NLDEVMI
-344 SIHALGTVL
+344 SIHSLGTVL

-360 DGVVVKPTNEAA
+360 DGVVIKPVNESA
-372 MLESMG
+372 MLASMG

-394 QQAVSTVKSIEFT
+394 QQAVSTVRSIEFT

-412 RITPVAVFEPTPL
+412 RITPVAVFDPTPL

-463 IVLVVSRPENSK
+463 IVSVVSRPEDSQ
-475 SIPVPSSCPV
+475 SVPVPSSCPV
-485 CNTVLDYDDKDGVWP
+485 CSTALNYDKSDGVWP
-500 PRTMTCTNSKCPSRT
+500 PKTMTCTNSKCPSRT
-515 LQSVVNAVK
+515 FQVVVNAVK

-535 SVVEALGDSGLVSS
+535 SVVEALGESGMVLS
-549 VADLYG
+549 VADLYR
-555 LDEATLAALQTG
+555 LDETTLAALQTG
-567 TSSIGSPVLLGSVR
+567 TSSTGTPVLLGSVR
-581 ASKIVDQIEK
+581 ASKIINQIEK

-613 SRKIAEHFETIDNLL
+613 SRKIAEHFGTIDNLL
-628 AASTDELSQVPTLGG
+628 ASSTDELSQVPTLGG

-652 LQANR
+652 LQANS
-657 EVISTMRSLGVLFT
+657 EVISTMRSLGVMFT
-671 PDQGSRVSRE
+671 PDQGSHVSRE
-681 TSADNTSGDSSES
+681 TSVDNTSGDVSES
-694 NDNNLGQE
+694 DDDNLSQE
-702 GGAIS
+702 SSVSS
-707 TSRNQSSVAG
+707 TSKNQSSIAG

-726 PEPFINRNEMVDF
+726 PEPFSNRNEMVDF

-774 HNVKFIS
+774 HGVTFIS

>member
-1 VCTKHRHYGQDLPKE
+1 M
-16 YDLSTSPITREQT
+16 STSPINREQT

-49 VMSDAEFDSK
+49 VMSDTEFDSN
-59 QSLLQEVCD
+59 QNLLQEVCN
-68 TGEYSKLFTEGSD
+68 TSEYPELFTEGSD

-96 MNNQTGSV
+96 LSNNADSDSDSDNSASASGS
-104 TDTSTSTNR
+104 TPR
-113 SVARF
+113 S

-130 LQKMKTEDALKSFIQ
+130 LQKMKTEDDLKSFIR
-145 KTSEHGAESFKLQ
+145 KTSDHGAESFKLQ

-165 VSAVYDSDGDLT
+165 VSAVYDSDGDLR

-191 TYLSDPES
+191 TYLSEPES

-232 EVRGEVLFIGDQ
+232 EVRGEVLFIGNQ

-253 EAGGEPFSNP
+253 NAGEEPFSNP

-279 FSAEMT
+279 FKAEMT
-285 FVVYSIL
+285 FVVYSVL
-292 IDGEYADTTRSS
+292 IDGEYVDATTSS
-304 SNSLSAWMSRNGF
+304 SDGGLKTWMSRNGF
-317 LTADDLTGTHAGQ
+317 LTADELTGIHAGK
-330 IKVSGLN
+330 IKVNNLN
-337 NSDEVMN
+337 NLDEVMI
-344 SIHALGTVL
+344 SIHSLGTVL

-360 DGVVVKPTNEAA
+360 DGVVIKPINESA
-372 MLESMG
+372 MLASMG

-394 QQAVSTVKSIEFT
+394 QQAVSTVRSIEFT

-412 RITPVAVFEPTPL
+412 RITPVAVFDPTPL
-425 DGTVVSKA
+425 DGTIVSKA
-433 SLHNMNHL
+433 SLHNINHL

-463 IVLVVSRPENSK
+463 IVSVVSSPENSK
-475 SIPVPSSCPV
+475 SVPVPSSCPV
-485 CNTVLDYDDKDGVWP
+485 CNTVLDYDGKDGVWP
-500 PRTMTCTNSKCPSRT
+500 PRTMTCTNSKCSSRT
-515 LQSVVNAVK
+515 LQVVVNAVK
-524 RDNLDIDGLGP
+524 RDNLDIDGIGP
-535 SVVEALGDSGLVSS
+535 SVVEALGESGLVSS
-549 VADLYG
+549 VADLYM

-567 TSSIGSPVLLGSVR
+567 TSSTGTPVLLGSVR
-581 ASKIVDQIEK
+581 ASKIVEQIEK
-591 SKSLPFSRLLSS
+591 SKSLPISRLLSS

-613 SRKIAEHFETIDNLL
+613 SRKIAEHFGTIDNLL
-628 AASTDELSQVPTLGG
+628 EASTEELSQVPTLGG
-643 KRAEILYEG
+643 KRAEILHEG
-652 LQANR
+652 LQANS
-657 EVISTMRSLGVLFT
+657 EVISTMRRMGVLFT
-671 PDQGSRVSRE
+671 PDQGIHVSRE
-681 TSADNTSGDSSES
+681 TSVNNVSASTTNLVDNTSEQEEES
-694 NDNNLGQE
+694 ALTEENH
-702 GGAIS
+702 S
-707 TSRNQSSVAG
+707 PVAG

-726 PEPFINRNEMVDF
+726 PEPFSNRNEMVDF

-749 SPKASTTYMIADS
+749 SPKASTTYMIADP

-781 PEEFTKQF
+781 PEEFTEQF
-789 CV
+789 CA

>member
-1 VCTKHRHYGQDLPKE
+1 MSIP
-16 YDLSTSPITREQT
+16 SITYAQAEA
-29 EDLIQLLIKAS
+29 LIQALVKAS

-68 TGEYSKLFTEGSD
+68 TENYPELFTDGSG

-96 MNNQTGSV
+96 LNNQV
-104 TDTSTSTNR
+104 DIKPEEDTSNGR
-113 SVARF
+113 SVARS

-130 LQKMKTEDALKSFIQ
+130 LQKMKTEDALKSFIK
-145 KTSEHGAESFKLQ
+145 KTSEYGAESFKLQ

-165 VSAVYDSDGDLT
+165 VSVVYDSEGDLK

-191 TYLSDPES
+191 TYLSDPET

-209 SIDMSTLASHV
+209 GIDMSTLASHV
-220 STTGNSSRVSEF
+220 PATSNFSKVFEF

-253 EAGGEPFSNP
+253 EAGGEPFSNS

-285 FVVYSIL
+285 FVVYSVL
-292 IDGEYADTTRSS
+292 IDGEYADTTKSS
-304 SNSLSAWMSRNGF
+304 SNSLSPWMSRNGF
-317 LTADDLTGTHAGQ
+317 LTADELTSIHAGK
-330 IKVSGLN
+330 IKVRGLN
-337 NSDEVMN
+337 DSDELMN

-360 DGVVVKPTNEAA
+360 DGVVVKPTNEVA

-394 QQAVSTVKSIEFT
+394 QQAVSTVRSIEFT

-412 RITPVAVFEPTPL
+412 RITPVAVFDPTPL
-425 DGTVVSKA
+425 DGTIVSKA

-463 IVLVVSRPENSK
+463 IVSVVSSPENSE

-485 CNTVLDYDDKDGVWP
+485 CATSLDYDKNDAVWP
-500 PRTMTCTNSKCPSRT
+500 PRTMACTNSKCPSRT
-515 LQSVVNAVK
+515 FQVVVNAVK

-535 SVVEALGDSGLVSS
+535 SVVEALGRSGLISS
-549 VADLYG
+549 VADLYK
-555 LDEATLAALQTG
+555 LDEGTLASLQTG
-567 TSSIGSPVLLGSVR
+567 TSSTGSPVLLGSVR
-581 ASKIVDQIEK
+581 AFKIVGQIDK

-613 SRKIAEHFETIDNLL
+613 SRRIAGHFGTIDNLL
-628 AASTDELSQVPTLGG
+628 SASKEELSQVPTLGD

-652 LQANR
+652 LQDNS
-657 EVISTMRSLGVLFT
+657 EVISTMRQLGVMFMS
-671 PDQGSRVSRE
+671 DQDSRVSRE
-681 TSADNTSGDSSES
+681 TSTNDVYMTNTNPVEDSSE
-694 NDNNLGQE
+694 QE
-702 GGAIS
+702 DEDAI
-707 TSRNQSSVAG
+707 TGENQSPVAG
-717 LSFSISGKV
+717 LSFSISGRV
-726 PEPFINRNEMVDF
+726 PEPFNNRNEMVDF

-749 SPKASTTYMIADS
+749 PPKTSTTYMIADP
-762 QGSSSKIVKAHK
+762 QGGSSKIAKAHRYK
-774 HNVKFIS
+774 VQFIS

-789 CV
+789 CS

>member
-1 VCTKHRHYGQDLPKE
+1 M
-16 YDLSTSPITREQT
+16 STSPITREQT

-130 LQKMKTEDALKSFIQ
+130 LQKMKTEDALKSFIG

-165 VSAVYDSDGDLT
+165 VSVVYGSEGDIK

-191 TYLSDPES
+191 TYLSDPET

-209 SIDMSTLASHV
+209 GIDMSTLASR
-220 STTGNSSRVSEF
+220 TPAFGNSSKVSEF

-285 FVVYSIL
+285 FVVYSVL
-292 IDGEYADTTRSS
+292 VDGEYVDATTSS
-304 SNSLSAWMSRNGF
+304 SNGGLKTWMSRNGF
-317 LTADDLTGTHAGQ
+317 LTADELTGIHSGQ
-330 IKVSGLN
+330 IKVSELN
-337 NSDEVMN
+337 DSDEVMI
-344 SIHALGTVL
+344 SIRSLGTVL
-353 DGLPFEA
+353 DSLPFEA
-360 DGVVVKPTNEAA
+360 DGVVIKPVNEAA
-372 MLESMG
+372 MLDSMG

-394 QQAVSTVKSIEFT
+394 QQAVSTVRSIEFT

-412 RITPVAVFEPTPL
+412 RITPVAVFDPTPL

-441 SNLDVRVGS
+441 NSLDVRVGS

-463 IVLVVSRPENSK
+463 IVSVVSSPENSG
-475 SIPVPSSCPV
+475 SVPVPSYCPV

-549 VADLYG
+549 IADLYR

-581 ASKIVDQIEK
+581 ASKIVEQIEK

-613 SRKIAEHFETIDNLL
+613 SRKIAEHFGTIDNLL
-628 AASTDELSQVPTLGG
+628 AASTEKLSQVPTLGA
-643 KRAEILYEG
+643 KRAEILHNG

-726 PEPFINRNEMVDF
+726 PEPFSNRNEMVDF

>member
-1 VCTKHRHYGQDLPKE
+1 MTRPPKE
-16 YDLSTSPITREQT
+16 YNLITPSITCAQT

-49 VMSDAEFDSK
+49 DMSDAEFDSN
-59 QSLLQEVCD
+59 QNLLQEVCD
-68 TGEYSKLFTEGSD
+68 TGEYSELFVEGSD

-96 MNNQTGSV
+96 LSNKADSDSD
-104 TDTSTSTNR
+104 TDNSTSA
-113 SVARF
+113 SGSASQS

-220 STTGNSSRVSEF
+220 GNSSRVSEF

-292 IDGEYADTTRSS
+292 VNGEYVDTTTSS
-304 SNSLSAWMSRNGF
+304 ENGGLSTWVSSNGF
-317 LTADDLTGTHAGQ
+317 LTADELTSIHAGK
-330 IKVSGLN
+330 IKVGGLN
-337 NSDEVMN
+337 DSDEVMN

-353 DGLPFEA
+353 DSLPFEA
-360 DGVVVKPTNEAA
+360 DGVVIKPVNEAA
-372 MLESMG
+372 MLDSMG

-394 QQAVSTVKSIEFT
+394 QQAVSTVRSIEFT

-412 RITPVAVFEPTPL
+412 RITPVAVFDPTPL
-425 DGTVVSKA
+425 DGTIVSKA

-463 IVLVVSRPENSK
+463 IVSVVSRPEDSD
-475 SIPVPSSCPV
+475 SVPVPSSCPV
-485 CNTVLDYDDKDGVWP
+485 CNTVLDYDNKDGVWP
-500 PRTMTCTNSKCPSRT
+500 PRTMTCTNSMCPSRT
-515 LQSVVNAVK
+515 FQVVVNAVR

-549 VADLYG
+549 IADLYR

-581 ASKIVDQIEK
+581 ASKIVEQIEK

-613 SRKIAEHFETIDNLL
+613 SRKIAEHFGTIDNIL
-628 AASTDELSQVPTLGG
+628 AASTEKLSQVPTLGA
-643 KRAEILYEG
+643 KRAEILYKG

-671 PDQGSRVSRE
+671 PDQSSHVSRE
-681 TSADNTSGDSSES
+681 TSASDVSMTTTNLLDDSSE
-694 NDNNLGQE
+694 QE
-702 GGAIS
+702 DEVAI
-707 TSRNQSSVAG
+707 TEENQSPVAG

-726 PEPFINRNEMVDF
+726 PEPFSNRNEMVDF

-749 SPKASTTYMIADS
+749 SPKASTTYMIADP
-762 QGSSSKIVKAHK
+762 QGGSSKIAKAHRHK
-774 HNVKFIS
+774 VQFIS
-781 PEEFTKQF
+781 PEEFTEQF
-789 CV
+789 CA

>member
-1 VCTKHRHYGQDLPKE
+1 M
-16 YDLSTSPITREQT
+16 STSPITREQT

-49 VMSDAEFDSK
+49 VMSDAEFDSN
-59 QSLLQEVCD
+59 QNLLQEVCD

-96 MNNQTGSV
+96 LRNKANSDSD
-104 TDTSTSTNR
+104 TDNSTSASGSASR
-113 SVARF
+113 S

-165 VSAVYDSDGDLT
+165 VSAVYDSEGDLT

-199 TGLFINFMPA
+199 TGLFINFIPA

-220 STTGNSSRVSEF
+220 GNSSRVSEF

-292 IDGEYADTTRSS
+292 VNGEYVDTTTSS
-304 SNSLSAWMSRNGF
+304 ENGGLSTWVSSNGF
-317 LTADDLTGTHAGQ
+317 LTADELTSIHAGK
-330 IKVSGLN
+330 IKVGGLN
-337 NSDEVMN
+337 DSDEVMN

-353 DGLPFEA
+353 DSLPFEA
-360 DGVVVKPTNEAA
+360 DGIVIKPVNEAT
-372 MLESMG
+372 MLDSMG

-394 QQAVSTVKSIEFT
+394 QQAVSTVRSIEFT

-412 RITPVAVFEPTPL
+412 RITPVAVFDPTLL

-433 SLHNMNHL
+433 SLHNMNHM

-463 IVLVVSRPENSK
+463 IVSVVSRPEDSD
-475 SIPVPSSCPV
+475 SVPVPSSCPV
-485 CNTVLDYDDKDGVWP
+485 CNTVLDYDNKDGVWP
-500 PRTMTCTNSKCPSRT
+500 PRTMTCTNSMCPSRT
-515 LQSVVNAVK
+515 FQVVVNAVR

-549 VADLYG
+549 VADLYK
-555 LDEATLAALQTG
+555 LDEITLAALQTG
-567 TSSIGSPVLLGSVR
+567 TSSTGSPILLGAVR
-581 ASKIVDQIEK
+581 ASKIISQIEK
-591 SKSLPFSRLLSS
+591 SKNLPFSRLLSS

-613 SRKIAEHFETIDNLL
+613 SRKIAEHFGTIDIIL
-628 AASTDELSQVPTLGG
+628 AASTEELSQVPTLGD

-652 LQANR
+652 LQANI

-694 NDNNLGQE
+694 NDDNLGQE
-702 GGAIS
+702 SSAIS

-726 PEPFINRNEMVDF
+726 PEPFSNRNEMVDF

-749 SPKASTTYMIADS
+749 SPKASTTYMIADP

-774 HNVKFIS
+774 HGVTFIS

>member
-1 VCTKHRHYGQDLPKE
+1 M
-16 YDLSTSPITREQT
+16 STSPITREQT

-96 MNNQTGSV
+96 LSNK
-104 TDTSTSTNR
+104 TDSDSDTDNSTSASGSASR
-113 SVARF
+113 S

-209 SIDMSTLASHV
+209 GIDMSTLASHV
-220 STTGNSSRVSEF
+220 PTSGESSKVSEF
-232 EVRGEVLFIGDQ
+232 EVRGEVLFIGNQ

-253 EAGGEPFSNP
+253 NAGGEPFSNP

-292 IDGEYADTTRSS
+292 IDGEYADATTSS
-304 SNSLSAWMSRNGF
+304 SNGGLKTWMSRNGF
-317 LTADDLTGTHAGQ
+317 LTADELTGIHSGQ
-330 IKVSGLN
+330 IKVSELN
-337 NSDEVMN
+337 NSDEVMI
-344 SIHALGTVL
+344 SIRSLGTVL
-353 DGLPFEA
+353 DSLPFDA
-360 DGVVVKPTNEAA
+360 DGVVIKPVNEAA
-372 MLESMG
+372 MLDSMG

-394 QQAVSTVKSIEFT
+394 QQAVSTVRSIEFT

-412 RITPVAVFEPTPL
+412 RITPVAVFDPTPL

-441 SNLDVRVGS
+441 SNFDVRVGS
-450 TVIFEKANEIIPQ
+450 TVMFEKANEIIPQ

-628 AASTDELSQVPTLGG
+628 AASIDELSQVPTLGG

>member
-1 VCTKHRHYGQDLPKE
+1 M
-16 YDLSTSPITREQT
+16 STSPTITREQT

-49 VMSDAEFDSK
+49 VMSDAEFDSN
-59 QSLLQEVCD
+59 QNLLQEVCD
-68 TGEYSKLFTEGSD
+68 TGEYSELFVEGSD
-81 GWRVLGHGDVLLGAS
+81 GWRVLGYGDVLLGAS
-96 MNNQTGSV
+96 LSNK
-104 TDTSTSTNR
+104 TDSDSDTDNSTSASGSASR
-113 SVARF
+113 S
-118 RREVTHVPPMLS
+118 RREVRHVPPMLS

-165 VSAVYDSDGDLT
+165 VSAVYDSEGDIK

-191 TYLSDPES
+191 TYLSEPES

-220 STTGNSSRVSEF
+220 STTGNSSGVSEF

-253 EAGGEPFSNP
+253 EAGEEPFSNP

-292 IDGEYADTTRSS
+292 VNGEYVDTTISS
-304 SNSLSAWMSRNGF
+304 ENGGLSTWMSRNGF
-317 LTADDLTGTHAGQ
+317 LTADELTSIHAGK
-330 IKVSGLN
+330 IKVGGLN
-337 NSDEVMN
+337 DSDEVMN

-353 DGLPFEA
+353 YSLPFEA
-360 DGVVVKPTNEAA
+360 DGVVIKPVNEAT
-372 MLESMG
+372 MLDSMG

-394 QQAVSTVKSIEFT
+394 QQAVSTVRSIEFT

-412 RITPVAVFEPTPL
+412 RITPVAVFDPTLL

-433 SLHNMNHL
+433 SLHNMNHM

-463 IVLVVSRPENSK
+463 IVSVVSRPEDSD
-475 SIPVPSSCPV
+475 SVPVPSSCPV
-485 CNTVLDYDDKDGVWP
+485 CNTVLDYDNKDGVWP
-500 PRTMTCTNSKCPSRT
+500 PRTMTCTNSMCPSRT
-515 LQSVVNAVK
+515 FQVVVNAVR

-535 SVVEALGDSGLVSS
+535 SVVEALGESGMVLS
-549 VADLYG
+549 VADLYR
-555 LDEATLAALQTG
+555 LDETTLAALQTG

-613 SRKIAEHFETIDNLL
+613 SRKIAEHFGTIDNLL
-628 AASTDELSQVPTLGG
+628 AASTDELSQVPTLGD
-643 KRAEILYEG
+643 KRAEILHEG
-652 LQANR
+652 LQINS
-657 EVISTMRSLGVLFT
+657 EIISTMRRLGVMFT
-671 PDQGSRVSRE
+671 SDQVSYVSRE
-681 TSADNTSGDSSES
+681 TSVGNTSGDVTEP
-694 NDNNLGQE
+694 NDDNLGQE
-702 GGAIS
+702 SNASS
-707 TSRNQSSVAG
+707 TSTNQSSVAG

-726 PEPFINRNEMVDF
+726 PEPFSNRNEMVDF

-749 SPKASTTYMIADS
+749 SPKASTTYMIADP

-774 HNVKFIS
+774 HGVTFIS

>member
-1 VCTKHRHYGQDLPKE
+1 M
-16 YDLSTSPITREQT
+16 STSPITREQT

-209 SIDMSTLASHV
+209 SIDVSTLASHV

-232 EVRGEVLFIGDQ
+232 EIRGEVLFIGDQ

-292 IDGEYADTTRSS
+292 IDGEYADATTSS
-304 SNSLSAWMSRNGF
+304 GNGGLKTWMSRNGF
-317 LTADDLTGTHAGQ
+317 LTADELTRIHAGK
-330 IKVSGLN
+330 IKVNNLN
-337 NSDEVMN
+337 NLDEVMN

-360 DGVVVKPTNEAA
+360 DGVVIKPVNESA
-372 MLESMG
+372 MLDSMG

-394 QQAVSTVKSIEFT
+394 QQAVSTVRSIEFT

-412 RITPVAVFEPTPL
+412 RITPVAVFDPTPL

-463 IVLVVSRPENSK
+463 IVSVVSSPENSE
-475 SIPVPSSCPV
+475 SVPVPSSCPV
-485 CNTVLDYDDKDGVWP
+485 CNTVLNYDDKDGVWP
-500 PRTMTCTNSKCPSRT
+500 PRTMTCTNSSCPSRT
-515 LQSVVNAVK
+515 FQVVVNAVK
-524 RDNLDIDGLGP
+524 RDNLDVDGLGP
-535 SVVEALGDSGLVSS
+535 SVVEALGESGLVSS
-549 VADLYG
+549 VADLYM
-555 LDEATLAALQTG
+555 LDETTLAALQTG
-567 TSSIGSPVLLGSVR
+567 TSSTGSPVLLGSVR

-591 SKSLPFSRLLSS
+591 SKSLPLSRLLSS

-613 SRKIAEHFETIDNLL
+613 SRKIAEHFGTIDNLL
-628 AASTDELSQVPTLGG
+628 AASTEELSQVPTLGA
-643 KRAEILYEG
+643 KRAEILHDG
-652 LQANR
+652 LRTNS
-657 EVISTMRSLGVLFT
+657 EVISTMRRMGVLFT
-671 PDQGSRVSRE
+671 PDQGIHVSRE
-681 TSADNTSGDSSES
+681 TSVNNVSASTTNLVDNTSEQEEES
-694 NDNNLGQE
+694 ALAEENH
-702 GGAIS
+702 S
-707 TSRNQSSVAG
+707 PVAG

-726 PEPFINRNEMVDF
+726 PEPFSNRNEMVDF

-749 SPKASTTYMIADS
+749 SPKASTTYMIADP

-789 CV
+789 CA

>member
-1 VCTKHRHYGQDLPKE
+1 
-16 YDLSTSPITREQT
+16 LSTSPITREQT

-49 VMSDAEFDSK
+49 VMSDAEFDSN
-59 QSLLQEVCD
+59 QNLLQEVCD

-96 MNNQTGSV
+96 LRNKANSDSD
-104 TDTSTSTNR
+104 TDNSTSASGSASR
-113 SVARF
+113 S

-165 VSAVYDSDGDLT
+165 VSAVYDSEGDLT

-199 TGLFINFMPA
+199 TGLFINFIPA

-220 STTGNSSRVSEF
+220 GNSSRVSEF

-292 IDGEYADTTRSS
+292 VNGEYVDTTTSS
-304 SNSLSAWMSRNGF
+304 ENGGLSTWVSSNGF
-317 LTADDLTGTHAGQ
+317 LTADELTSIHAGK
-330 IKVSGLN
+330 IKVGGLN
-337 NSDEVMN
+337 DSDEVMN

-353 DGLPFEA
+353 DSLPFEA
-360 DGVVVKPTNEAA
+360 DGIVIKPVNEAT
-372 MLESMG
+372 MLDSMG

-394 QQAVSTVKSIEFT
+394 QQAVSTVRSIEFT

-412 RITPVAVFEPTPL
+412 RITPVAVFDPTLL

-433 SLHNMNHL
+433 SLHNMNHM

-463 IVLVVSRPENSK
+463 IVSVVSRPEDSD
-475 SIPVPSSCPV
+475 SVPVPSSCPV
-485 CNTVLDYDDKDGVWP
+485 CNTVLDYDNKDGVWP
-500 PRTMTCTNSKCPSRT
+500 PRTMTCTNSMCPSRT
-515 LQSVVNAVK
+515 FQVVVNAVR

-549 VADLYG
+549 VADLYK
-555 LDEATLAALQTG
+555 LDEITLAALQTG
-567 TSSIGSPVLLGSVR
+567 TSSTGSPILLGAVR
-581 ASKIVDQIEK
+581 ASKIISQIEK
-591 SKSLPFSRLLSS
+591 SKNLPFSRLLSS

-613 SRKIAEHFETIDNLL
+613 SRKIAEHFGTIDIIL
-628 AASTDELSQVPTLGG
+628 AASTEELSQVPTLGD

-652 LQANR
+652 LQANI

-694 NDNNLGQE
+694 NDDNLGQE
-702 GGAIS
+702 SSAIS

-726 PEPFINRNEMVDF
+726 PEPFSNRNEMVDF

-749 SPKASTTYMIADS
+749 SPKASTTYMIADP

-774 HNVKFIS
+774 HGVTFIS

>member
-1 VCTKHRHYGQDLPKE
+1 MTRPPKE
-16 YDLSTSPITREQT
+16 YNLITPSITCAQT

-40 QAYYSGDEP
+40 QAYYSGDDP
-49 VMSDAEFDSK
+49 DMSDAEFDSN
-59 QSLLQEVCD
+59 QNLLQEVCD
-68 TGEYSKLFTEGSD
+68 TGEYSELFVEGSD

-96 MNNQTGSV
+96 LSNKADSDSD
-104 TDTSTSTNR
+104 TDNSTSA
-113 SVARF
+113 SGSASQS

-209 SIDMSTLASHV
+209 GIDMSTLASHV

-253 EAGGEPFSNP
+253 EAGGEPFNNP

-285 FVVYSIL
+285 FVVYSVL
-292 IDGEYADTTRSS
+292 VDGEYVDATDGSG
-304 SNSLSAWMSRNGF
+304 NGGLSTWMSRNGF
-317 LTADDLTGTHAGQ
+317 MTANDLTGIHAGQ
-330 IKVSGLN
+330 IKFSELN
-337 NSDEVMN
+337 DSDEVMN

-353 DGLPFEA
+353 DSLPFEA
-360 DGVVVKPTNEAA
+360 DGVVIKPVNEAA
-372 MLESMG
+372 MLDSMG

-394 QQAVSTVKSIEFT
+394 QQAVSTVRSIEFT

-412 RITPVAVFEPTPL
+412 RITPVAVFDPTPL
-425 DGTVVSKA
+425 DGTIVSKA

-441 SNLDVRVGS
+441 SSLDVRVGS

-463 IVLVVSRPENSK
+463 IVSVVSSPENSK
-475 SIPVPSSCPV
+475 SIPVPSYCPV
-485 CNTVLDYDDKDGVWP
+485 CNTVLDHDDKDGVWP
-500 PRTMTCTNSKCPSRT
+500 PRTMTCTNSMCPSRT
-515 LQSVVNAVK
+515 FQVVVNAVR

-613 SRKIAEHFETIDNLL
+613 SRKISEHFGTIDNLL
-628 AASTDELSQVPTLGG
+628 AASTEELSQVPTLGD
-643 KRAEILYEG
+643 KRADILYKG
-652 LQANR
+652 LQANS
-657 EVISTMRSLGVLFT
+657 EVISTMRRMEVLFT
-671 PDQGSRVSRE
+671 PDQGSHVSRE
-681 TSADNTSGDSSES
+681 TSA
-694 NDNNLGQE
+694 NNVSASTTQPVDDCLEQE
-702 GGAIS
+702 DEGAITEENHS
-707 TSRNQSSVAG
+707 PVAG

-726 PEPFINRNEMVDF
+726 PEPFSNRNEMVDF

-781 PEEFTKQF
+781 PEEFTEQF
-789 CV
+789 CA

>member
-1 VCTKHRHYGQDLPKE
+1 M
-16 YDLSTSPITREQT
+16 STPAITREQT

-49 VMSDAEFDSK
+49 VMSDAEFDSN
-59 QSLLQEVCD
+59 QNLLQEVCD
-68 TGEYSKLFTEGSD
+68 TGEYSELFTEGSD

-96 MNNQTGSV
+96 LSNKANS
-104 TDTSTSTNR
+104 DSDSDNSTSASGSAAR
-113 SVARF
+113 S

-130 LQKMKTEDALKSFIQ
+130 LQKMKTEDALKSFIK

-165 VSAVYDSDGDLT
+165 VSAVYDSEGDLT

-199 TGLFINFMPA
+199 TGLFINFIPA

-220 STTGNSSRVSEF
+220 GNSSRVSEF

-292 IDGEYADTTRSS
+292 VNGEYVDTTTSS
-304 SNSLSAWMSRNGF
+304 ENGGLSTWVSSNGF
-317 LTADDLTGTHAGQ
+317 LTADELTSIHAGK
-330 IKVSGLN
+330 IKVGGLN
-337 NSDEVMN
+337 DSDEVMN

-353 DGLPFEA
+353 DSLPFEA
-360 DGVVVKPTNEAA
+360 DGIVIKPVNEAT
-372 MLESMG
+372 MLDSMG

-394 QQAVSTVKSIEFT
+394 QQAVSTVRSIEFT

-412 RITPVAVFEPTPL
+412 RITPVAVFDPTLL

-463 IVLVVSRPENSK
+463 IVSVVSSPENSG
-475 SIPVPSSCPV
+475 SVPVPSYCPV

-549 VADLYG
+549 IADLYR
-555 LDEATLAALQTG
+555 LDETTLAALQTG

-581 ASKIVDQIEK
+581 ASKIVEQIEK

-613 SRKIAEHFETIDNLL
+613 SRKIAEHFGTIDNLL
-628 AASTDELSQVPTLGG
+628 AASTEKLSQVPTLGA
-643 KRAEILYEG
+643 KRAEILHNG

-726 PEPFINRNEMVDF
+726 PEPFSNRNEMVDF

-774 HNVKFIS
+774 HGVTFIS
-781 PEEFTKQF
+781 PEEFTEQF
-789 CV
+789 CA

>member
-1 VCTKHRHYGQDLPKE
+1 
-16 YDLSTSPITREQT
+16 LSTSPITREQT

-49 VMSDAEFDSK
+49 VMSDAEFDSN
-59 QSLLQEVCD
+59 QNLLQEVCD

-96 MNNQTGSV
+96 LRNKANSDSD
-104 TDTSTSTNR
+104 TDNSTSASGSASR
-113 SVARF
+113 S

-165 VSAVYDSDGDLT
+165 VSAVYDSEGDLT

-199 TGLFINFMPA
+199 TGLFINFIPA

-220 STTGNSSRVSEF
+220 GNSSRVSEF

-285 FVVYSIL
+285 FVVYSVL
-292 IDGEYADTTRSS
+292 VDGEYVDATTSS
-304 SNSLSAWMSRNGF
+304 SNGGLKTWMSRNGF
-317 LTADDLTGTHAGQ
+317 LTADELTGIHSGQ
-330 IKVSGLN
+330 IKVSELN
-337 NSDEVMN
+337 DSDEVMI
-344 SIHALGTVL
+344 SIRSLGTVL
-353 DGLPFEA
+353 DSLPFEA
-360 DGVVVKPTNEAA
+360 DGVVIKPVNEAT
-372 MLESMG
+372 MLDSMG

-394 QQAVSTVKSIEFT
+394 QQAVSTVRSIEFT

-412 RITPVAVFEPTPL
+412 RITPVAVFDPTLL

-433 SLHNMNHL
+433 SLHNMNHM
-441 SNLDVRVGS
+441 SNLDVRIGS

-463 IVLVVSRPENSK
+463 IVSVVSRPEDSD
-475 SIPVPSSCPV
+475 SVPVPSSCPV
-485 CNTVLDYDDKDGVWP
+485 CNTVLDYDNKDGVWP
-500 PRTMTCTNSKCPSRT
+500 PRTMTCTNSMCPSRT
-515 LQSVVNAVK
+515 FQVVVNAVR

-535 SVVEALGDSGLVSS
+535 SVVEALGESGMVLS
-549 VADLYG
+549 VADLYR
-555 LDEATLAALQTG
+555 LDETTLAALQTG

-613 SRKIAEHFETIDNLL
+613 SRKIAEHFGTIDNLL
-628 AASTDELSQVPTLGG
+628 AASTDELSQVPTLGD
-643 KRAEILYEG
+643 KRAEILHEG
-652 LQANR
+652 LQINS
-657 EVISTMRSLGVLFT
+657 EIISTMRRLGVMFT
-671 PDQGSRVSRE
+671 SDQVSYVSRE
-681 TSADNTSGDSSES
+681 TSVGNTSGDVTEP
-694 NDNNLGQE
+694 NDDNLGQE
-702 GGAIS
+702 SNASS
-707 TSRNQSSVAG
+707 TSTNQSSVAG

-726 PEPFINRNEMVDF
+726 PEPFRNRNEMVDF

-749 SPKASTTYMIADS
+749 SPKASTTYMIADP

-774 HNVKFIS
+774 HGVTFIS

>member
-1 VCTKHRHYGQDLPKE
+1 M
-16 YDLSTSPITREQT
+16 STSPITREQAD
-29 EDLIQLLIKAS
+29 DLIQLLIKAS

-49 VMSDAEFDSK
+49 VMSDAEFDSN
-59 QSLLQEVCD
+59 QNLLQEVCD
-68 TGEYSKLFTEGSD
+68 TGEHSELFVEGSD

-96 MNNQTGSV
+96 LSNKADSNSDTDNSTSASGSV
-104 TDTSTSTNR
+104 SR
-113 SVARF
+113 S

-130 LQKMKTEDALKSFIQ
+130 LQKMKTEDALKSFIR

-165 VSAVYDSDGDLT
+165 VSAVYNSDGDLR

-209 SIDMSTLASHV
+209 NIDMSTLNSCVPSV
-220 STTGNSSRVSEF
+220 SKGSKVSEF

-244 FEKASQARQ
+244 FEKASRARQ

-292 IDGEYADTTRSS
+292 VDGEYVDTTTSS
-304 SNSLSAWMSRNGF
+304 ENGGLKTWISRNGF
-317 LTADDLTGTHAGQ
+317 LTADDLTGIHAGQ
-330 IKVSGLN
+330 IKVSELN
-337 NSDEVMN
+337 DSDEVMI
-344 SIHALGTVL
+344 SIRSLGTVL
-353 DGLPFEA
+353 DSLPFEA
-360 DGVVVKPTNEAA
+360 DGVVIKPVNEAA
-372 MLESMG
+372 MLDSMG

-394 QQAVSTVKSIEFT
+394 QQAVSTVRSIEFT

-412 RITPVAVFEPTPL
+412 RITPVAVFDPTLL

-441 SNLDVRVGS
+441 NSLDVRVGS

-463 IVLVVSRPENSK
+463 IISVVSSPENSK
-475 SIPVPSSCPV
+475 SIPVPSYCPV
-485 CNTVLDYDDKDGVWP
+485 CNSVLDYDDKDRVWP
-500 PRTMTCTNSKCPSRT
+500 PRTMTCTNSICPSRT
-515 LQSVVNAVK
+515 FQVVVNAVK

-535 SVVEALGDSGLVSS
+535 SVVEALGESGLVSS
-549 VADLYG
+549 VADLYR

-567 TSSIGSPVLLGSVR
+567 TSSTGSPVLLGSVR
-581 ASKIVDQIEK
+581 ASKIINQIEK

-613 SRKIAEHFETIDNLL
+613 SRKIAEHFGTIDNLL
-628 AASTDELSQVPTLGG
+628 AASTEKLSQVPTLGD
-643 KRAEILYEG
+643 KRAEILYDG
-652 LQANR
+652 LQANS
-657 EVISTMRSLGVLFT
+657 EVISTMRSLGVMFI

-681 TSADNTSGDSSES
+681 TSVDNTSGEGLEPD
-694 NDNNLGQE
+694 DDNLGQE
-702 GGAIS
+702 SNASS
-707 TSRNQSSVAG
+707 TNMNQSSLAG

-726 PEPFINRNEMVDF
+726 PEPFSNRNEMVDF

-749 SPKASTTYMIADS
+749 SPKASTTYMIADP

-781 PEEFTKQF
+781 PEEFTEQF
-789 CV
+789 CA

>member
-1 VCTKHRHYGQDLPKE
+1 M
-16 YDLSTSPITREQT
+16 STSPTITREQT

-49 VMSDAEFDSK
+49 VMSDAEFDSN
-59 QSLLQEVCD
+59 QNLLQEVCD
-68 TGEYSKLFTEGSD
+68 TGEYSELFVEGSD
-81 GWRVLGHGDVLLGAS
+81 GWRVLGYGDVLLGAS
-96 MNNQTGSV
+96 LSNK
-104 TDTSTSTNR
+104 TDSDSDTDNSTSASGSASR
-113 SVARF
+113 S
-118 RREVTHVPPMLS
+118 RREVRHVPPMLS

-165 VSAVYDSDGDLT
+165 VSAVYDSEGDIK

-191 TYLSDPES
+191 TYLSEPES

-220 STTGNSSRVSEF
+220 STTGNSSGVSEF

-292 IDGEYADTTRSS
+292 VNGEYVDTTISS
-304 SNSLSAWMSRNGF
+304 ENGGLSTWMSRNGF
-317 LTADDLTGTHAGQ
+317 LTADELTSIHAGK
-330 IKVSGLN
+330 IKVGGLN
-337 NSDEVMN
+337 DSDEVMN

-353 DGLPFEA
+353 YSLPFEA
-360 DGVVVKPTNEAA
+360 DGVVIKPVNEAT
-372 MLESMG
+372 MLDSMG

-394 QQAVSTVKSIEFT
+394 QQAVSTVRSIEFT

-412 RITPVAVFEPTPL
+412 RITPVAVFDPTLL

-433 SLHNMNHL
+433 SLHNMNHM

-463 IVLVVSRPENSK
+463 IVSVVSRPEDSD
-475 SIPVPSSCPV
+475 SVPVPSSCPV
-485 CNTVLDYDDKDGVWP
+485 CNTVLDYDNKDGVWP
-500 PRTMTCTNSKCPSRT
+500 PRTMTCTNSMCPSRT
-515 LQSVVNAVK
+515 FQVVVNAVR

-749 SPKASTTYMIADS
+749 SPKESTTYMIADS

>member
-1 VCTKHRHYGQDLPKE
+1 M
-16 YDLSTSPITREQT
+16 STSLITHEQT

-68 TGEYSKLFTEGSD
+68 TGEYSELFVEGSD
-81 GWRVLGHGDVLLGAS
+81 GWRVLGYGDVLLGAS
-96 MNNQTGSV
+96 LSNK
-104 TDTSTSTNR
+104 TDSDSDTDNSTSASGSASR
-113 SVARF
+113 S
-118 RREVTHVPPMLS
+118 RREVRHVPPMLS

-165 VSAVYDSDGDLT
+165 VSAVYDSEGDIK

-191 TYLSDPES
+191 TYLSEPES

-220 STTGNSSRVSEF
+220 STTGNSSGVSEF

-292 IDGEYADTTRSS
+292 VNGEYVDTTISS
-304 SNSLSAWMSRNGF
+304 ENGGLSTWMSHNGF
-317 LTADDLTGTHAGQ
+317 LTADELTSIHAGK
-330 IKVSGLN
+330 IKVGGLN
-337 NSDEVMN
+337 DSDEVMN

-353 DGLPFEA
+353 YSLPFEA
-360 DGVVVKPTNEAA
+360 DGVVIKPVNEAT
-372 MLESMG
+372 MLDSMG

-394 QQAVSTVKSIEFT
+394 QQAVSTVRSIEFT

-412 RITPVAVFEPTPL
+412 RITPVAVFDPTLL

-433 SLHNMNHL
+433 SLHNMNHM

-463 IVLVVSRPENSK
+463 IVSVVSRPEDSD
-475 SIPVPSSCPV
+475 SVPVPSSCPV
-485 CNTVLDYDDKDGVWP
+485 CNTVLDYDNKDGVWP
-500 PRTMTCTNSKCPSRT
+500 PRTMTCTNSMCPSRT
-515 LQSVVNAVK
+515 FQVVVNAVR

-535 SVVEALGDSGLVSS
+535 SVVEALGESGMVLS
-549 VADLYG
+549 VADLYR
-555 LDEATLAALQTG
+555 LDETTLAALQTG

-613 SRKIAEHFETIDNLL
+613 SRKIAEHFGTIDNLL
-628 AASTDELSQVPTLGG
+628 AASTDELSQVPTLGD
-643 KRAEILYEG
+643 KRAEILHEG
-652 LQANR
+652 LQINS
-657 EVISTMRSLGVLFT
+657 EIISTMRRLGVMFT
-671 PDQGSRVSRE
+671 SDQVSYVSRE
-681 TSADNTSGDSSES
+681 TSVGNTSGDVTEP
-694 NDNNLGQE
+694 NDDNLGQE
-702 GGAIS
+702 SNASS
-707 TSRNQSSVAG
+707 TSTNQSSVAG

-726 PEPFINRNEMVDF
+726 PEPFSNRNEMVDF

-749 SPKASTTYMIADS
+749 SPKASTTYMIADP

-774 HNVKFIS
+774 HGVTFIS

>member
-1 VCTKHRHYGQDLPKE
+1 M
-16 YDLSTSPITREQT
+16 STSPITREQT

-130 LQKMKTEDALKSFIQ
+130 LQKMKTEDALKSFIG

-165 VSAVYDSDGDLT
+165 VSAVYGSEGDIK

-191 TYLSDPES
+191 TYLSDPET

-209 SIDMSTLASHV
+209 GIDMSTLASR
-220 STTGNSSRVSEF
+220 TPAFGNSSKVSEF

-285 FVVYSIL
+285 FVVYSVL
-292 IDGEYADTTRSS
+292 VDGEYVDATTSS
-304 SNSLSAWMSRNGF
+304 SNGGLKTWMSRNGF
-317 LTADDLTGTHAGQ
+317 LTADELTGIHSGQ
-330 IKVSGLN
+330 IKVSELN
-337 NSDEVMN
+337 DSDEVMN

-353 DGLPFEA
+353 DSLPFEA
-360 DGVVVKPTNEAA
+360 DGVVIKPVNEAA
-372 MLESMG
+372 MLDSMG

-394 QQAVSTVKSIEFT
+394 QQAVSTVRSIEFT

-412 RITPVAVFEPTPL
+412 RITPVAVFDPTPL

-441 SNLDVRVGS
+441 NSLDVRVGS

-463 IVLVVSRPENSK
+463 IVSVVSSPENSG
-475 SIPVPSSCPV
+475 SVPVPSYCPV

-549 VADLYG
+549 IADLYR

-581 ASKIVDQIEK
+581 ASKIVEQIEK

-613 SRKIAEHFETIDNLL
+613 SRKIAEHFGTIDNLL
-628 AASTDELSQVPTLGG
+628 AASTEKLSQVPTLGA
-643 KRAEILYEG
+643 KRAEILHNG

-726 PEPFINRNEMVDF
+726 PEPFSNRNEMVDF

-781 PEEFTKQF
+781 PEEFTEQF
-789 CV
+789 CA

>member
-1 VCTKHRHYGQDLPKE
+1 M
-16 YDLSTSPITREQT
+16 STPAITREQT

-40 QAYYSGDEP
+40 QSYYSGDEP
-49 VMSDAEFDSK
+49 VMSDAEFDSN
-59 QSLLQEVCD
+59 QNLLQEVCD
-68 TGEYSKLFTEGSD
+68 TGEYSELFTEGSD

-96 MNNQTGSV
+96 LSNKANS
-104 TDTSTSTNR
+104 DSDSDNSTSASGSAAR
-113 SVARF
+113 S

-130 LQKMKTEDALKSFIQ
+130 LQKMKTEDALKSFIK

-165 VSAVYDSDGDLT
+165 VSAVYDAEGSLN

-191 TYLSDPES
+191 TYLSEPES

-209 SIDMSTLASHV
+209 GIDMSTLASHV
-220 STTGNSSRVSEF
+220 SSTGNSFRVSEF

-253 EAGGEPFSNP
+253 EAGGETFSNP

-271 NRAAKGLG
+271 NRAAKGLV

-285 FVVYSIL
+285 FMVYSVL
-292 IDGEYADTTRSS
+292 IDGKYVDTTKS
-304 SNSLSAWMSRNGF
+304 SNGLSAWMSHNGF
-317 LTADDLTGTHAGQ
+317 LTADELTGIHAGK
-330 IKVSGLN
+330 IKVGGLN
-337 NSDEVMN
+337 DSDEVMI
-344 SIHALGTVL
+344 SIRSLGTVL
-353 DGLPFEA
+353 DSLPFEA
-360 DGVVVKPTNEAA
+360 DGVVIKPVNEAD
-372 MLESMG
+372 MLDSMG

-394 QQAVSTVKSIEFT
+394 QQAVSTVRSIEFT

-412 RITPVAVFEPTPL
+412 RITPVAVFDLTPL
-425 DGTVVSKA
+425 DGTIVSKA

-463 IVLVVSRPENSK
+463 IVSVVSSPENSE

-500 PRTMTCTNSKCPSRT
+500 PRTMTCVNSMCPSRT
-515 LQSVVNAVK
+515 FQSVVNAVK
-524 RDNLDIDGLGP
+524 RDNLDIEGLGP

-549 VADLYG
+549 VADLYR

-567 TSSIGSPVLLGSVR
+567 TSSTGSPVLLGSVR

-613 SRKIAEHFETIDNLL
+613 SKKIAEHFGTIDNLL
-628 AASTDELSQVPTLGG
+628 AASTEELSQVPTLGD
-643 KRAEILYEG
+643 KRAEILHEG
-652 LQANR
+652 LQINS
-657 EVISTMRSLGVLFT
+657 EIISTMRRLGVMFT
-671 PDQGSRVSRE
+671 SDQVSYVSRE

-702 GGAIS
+702 SNASS
-707 TSRNQSSVAG
+707 TSTNQSSVVG
-717 LSFSISGKV
+717 MSFSISGKV
-726 PEPFINRNEMVDF
+726 PEPFSNRNEMVDF

-749 SPKASTTYMIADS
+749 SPKASTTYMIADP

-774 HNVKFIS
+774 HGVTFIS
-781 PEEFTKQF
+781 PEEFTNQF

>member
-1 VCTKHRHYGQDLPKE
+1 M
-16 YDLSTSPITREQT
+16 STSPITREQT

-68 TGEYSKLFTEGSD
+68 TSKYSELFVEGSD

-96 MNNQTGSV
+96 LSNKADSDSD
-104 TDTSTSTNR
+104 TDNSTSA
-113 SVARF
+113 SGSASQS

-165 VSAVYDSDGDLT
+165 VSAVYDSDGDLR

-209 SIDMSTLASHV
+209 GIDMSTLASHV
-220 STTGNSSRVSEF
+220 PTSGESSKVSEF
-232 EVRGEVLFIGDQ
+232 EVRGEVLFIGNQ

-253 EAGGEPFSNP
+253 NAGGEPFSNP

-292 IDGEYADTTRSS
+292 IDGEYADATTSS
-304 SNSLSAWMSRNGF
+304 SNGGLKTWMSCNGF
-317 LTADDLTGTHAGQ
+317 LTADELTGIHAGQ
-330 IKVSGLN
+330 INVNNLN
-337 NSDEVMN
+337 NLDEVMN

-353 DGLPFEA
+353 DSLPFEA
-360 DGVVVKPTNEAA
+360 DGVVIKPVNEAD
-372 MLESMG
+372 MLDSMG

-394 QQAVSTVKSIEFT
+394 QQAVSTVRSIEFT

-412 RITPVAVFEPTPL
+412 RITPVAVFDPTPL
-425 DGTVVSKA
+425 DGAIVSKA

-463 IVLVVSRPENSK
+463 IVSVVSSPENSE

-485 CNTVLDYDDKDGVWP
+485 CNTVLDYDNKDGVWP
-500 PRTMTCTNSKCPSRT
+500 PRTMTCVNSMCPSRT
-515 LQSVVNAVK
+515 FQSVVNAVK

-535 SVVEALGDSGLVSS
+535 SVVESLGESGLVSS
-549 VADLYG
+549 VADLYR

-581 ASKIVDQIEK
+581 ASKIINQIEK

-613 SRKIAEHFETIDNLL
+613 SRKIAEHFGTIDNLL
-628 AASTDELSQVPTLGG
+628 AASTEELSQVPTLGG
-643 KRAEILYEG
+643 KRAEILYDG
-652 LQANR
+652 LKSNS
-657 EVISTMRSLGVLFT
+657 EIISTMRSLGVLFT

-681 TSADNTSGDSSES
+681 TSANNVSMTTTNLLDDSSE
-694 NDNNLGQE
+694 QE
-702 GGAIS
+702 DEVAI
-707 TSRNQSSVAG
+707 TEENQLPVAG

-726 PEPFINRNEMVDF
+726 PEPFSNRNEMVDF
-739 IESNGGEFHS
+739 IENNGGEFHS
-749 SPKASTTYMIADS
+749 SPKTSTRYMIADP
-762 QGSSSKIVKAHK
+762 QGGSSKIVKAHK
-774 HNVKFIS
+774 HGVTFIS
-781 PEEFTKQF
+781 PGEFTKQF
-789 CV
+789 CA